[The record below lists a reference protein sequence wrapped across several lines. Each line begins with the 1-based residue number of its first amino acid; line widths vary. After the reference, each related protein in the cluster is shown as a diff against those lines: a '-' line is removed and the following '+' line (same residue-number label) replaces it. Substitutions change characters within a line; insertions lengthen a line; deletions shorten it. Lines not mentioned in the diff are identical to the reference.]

1 MTAEKETGRDQATR
15 ETQVAKI
22 LANTPQASQNTLAR
36 AFSGTASPRTA
47 IKAQCLQC
55 VGFDRDSVKNCTG
68 WSCPLWAYRPFQDTQ
83 GERPS
88 DKEKAAKG
96 RHPNAAFDITDKR
109 NANTTRAAPGKGS
122 A

>member
-15 ETQVAKI
+15 EAQVAKI

-36 AFSGTASPRTA
+36 AFSGAASPRMA

-55 VGFDRDSVKNCTG
+55 VGFERNSVKNCTG
-68 WSCPLWAYRPFQDTQ
+68 YSCPLWAYRPFQSHEDA
-83 GERPS
+83 RPP

-96 RHPNAAFDITDKR
+96 GHPNAASKIT
-109 NANTTRAAPGKGS
+109 NAGNGSTTHAAPEEE
-122 A
+122 AA